1 MSVIR
6 NSGSTKMLHSC
17 ELYRS
22 ALTSQCVKSFDLIET
37 QQLRRCYTIDA
48 TAAASATTTIAIHLL
63 LMLVYSD
70 VVAGLCQ
77 TSNLTPQIPCFSTL
91 FDIYI
96 YIFFFPQ
103 SPALSSSYTIWL
115 CRPSIIY
122 ATIHL
127 HSKWWLCRLS
137 GFDTAS
143 GSLKLSAGPRQVL
156 FCLRDHGPM
165 SLL

>member
-96 YIFFFPQ
+96 YFFSHNRLPLVQVTRFGSVAHQ
-103 SPALSSSYTIWL
+103 SSTRQFICILNVGSVDSPD
-115 CRPSIIY
+115 SI
-122 ATIHL
+122 L
-127 HSKWWLCRLS
+127 RL
-137 GFDTAS
+137 A
-143 GSLKLSAGPRQVL
+143 
-156 FCLRDHGPM
+156 H
-165 SLL
+165 